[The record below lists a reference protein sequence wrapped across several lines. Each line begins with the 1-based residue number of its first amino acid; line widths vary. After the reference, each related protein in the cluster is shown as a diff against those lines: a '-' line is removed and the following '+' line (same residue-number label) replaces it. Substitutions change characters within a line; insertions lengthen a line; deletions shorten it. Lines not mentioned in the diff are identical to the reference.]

1 MRKAPF
7 SNLAWIAAA
16 AMCWAAS
23 PARAAELYVAGDLG
37 ISWFGGEGEGRID
50 VVPGTDKGSND
61 DATPV
66 FGGALGM
73 VFPLNAALPARVQI
87 PWLVEE
93 AALPD
98 WEVRTEVEYLT
109 GRDAEIATPSF
120 APNETYRVDAQSWT
134 VMAKARLD
142 VPLRTP
148 VRAAF
153 GRVPFLEPLSIYAGG
168 GAGMAFSK
176 MNVSGPGAVTGKDD
190 IERFAWQA
198 LAGFGYDL
206 TDRVKLSLGWRYL
219 DLGSPHT
226 RLEDTTGTDQ
236 GRYSIDLEAHE
247 FTASLGVRFW
257 QLPPLL
263 GED

>member
-1 MRKAPF
+1 MRYAPI
-7 SNLAWIAAA
+7 SKLAWIAAA
-16 AMCWAAS
+16 AVCWTTG
-23 PARAAELYVAGDLG
+23 PARAADLYVAGDLG
-37 ISWFGGEGEGRID
+37 ISWFGGEGTGTID
-50 VVPGTDKGSND
+50 VVGTNKGSND
-61 DATPV
+61 DASPV
-66 FGGALGM
+66 FGAALGM
-73 VFPLNAALPARVQI
+73 VFPLNTMLPARMRFPGI
-87 PWLVEE
+87 TEE
-93 AALPD
+93 KALPD

-120 APNETYRVDAQSWT
+120 NALETYRVDAQSWT

-153 GRVPFLEPLSIYAGG
+153 GRVPVLEPMSIYFGG
-168 GAGMAFSK
+168 GGGMAFSK
-176 MNVSGPGAVTGKDD
+176 VNVNTGVVTGKDD
-190 IERFAWQA
+190 INRFAWQA
-198 LAGFGYDL
+198 LAGFGYDI

-226 RLEDTTGTDQ
+226 RLVDSTGTDQ

-247 FTASLGVRFW
+247 FTASLGVRFY

-263 GED
+263 GDD

>member
-1 MRKAPF
+1 MRNAPF
-7 SNLAWIAAA
+7 AKLAWIAALA
-16 AMCWAAS
+16 VCWATA
-23 PARAAELYVAGDLG
+23 PARAADLYVAGDLG
-37 ISWFGGEGEGRID
+37 ISWFGGEGTGTID
-50 VVPGTDKGSND
+50 VVGTNKGSND

-73 VFPLNAALPARVQI
+73 VFPLNTALPARIRI
-87 PWLVEE
+87 PWVTEE
-93 AALPD
+93 AEVPD

-109 GRDAEIATPSF
+109 GRDAEIATPG
-120 APNETYRVDAQSWT
+120 PNALESYRVDAQSWT

-142 VPLRTP
+142 VPLQTP

-153 GRVPFLEPLSIYAGG
+153 GRVPFLEPMSIYFGG
-168 GAGMAFSK
+168 GGGMGFSK
-176 MNVSGPGAVTGKDD
+176 LNVNLQGVAAGKDD
-190 IERFAWQA
+190 IQRFAWQA

-206 TDRVKLSLGWRYL
+206 TERVKLSLGWRYL

-226 RLEDTTGTDQ
+226 RLVDATNTDQ

-247 FTASLGVRFW
+247 FTASLGVRFY

-263 GED
+263 GDD